1 MEKKNRDEVALRFAE
16 SLVAQMLQR
25 AGVEFEH
32 SQNGKDSIADIV
44 VQTEDRCIF
53 LQVKYTETVTQ
64 AYPLWELWLSE
75 NKAAFKRSKA
85 ASSAAGRAGHVG
97 VKPPHPH
104 LVIVTG
110 NEDFV
115 FADPALAPMLM
126 PDDRTKVSFL
136 EMYAPRELTHPGRE
150 ILEGPTI

>member
-1 MEKKNRDEVALRFAE
+1 MEKNSRDEVALRFAE

-32 SQNGKDSIADIV
+32 AQKDEDIGADIV
-44 VQTEDRCIF
+44 VQADDHLIF
-53 LQVKYTETVTQ
+53 LQVKYTEQATQ

-85 ASSAAGRAGHVG
+85 PSSPGRRARHGD
-97 VKPPHPH
+97 KPSHPH

-110 NEDFV
+110 NGDFV
-115 FADPALAPMLM
+115 FADPTLAPMLM

-136 EMYAPRELTHPGRE
+136 EMHAAREATHPGRE
-150 ILEGPTI
+150 ILEGPNI